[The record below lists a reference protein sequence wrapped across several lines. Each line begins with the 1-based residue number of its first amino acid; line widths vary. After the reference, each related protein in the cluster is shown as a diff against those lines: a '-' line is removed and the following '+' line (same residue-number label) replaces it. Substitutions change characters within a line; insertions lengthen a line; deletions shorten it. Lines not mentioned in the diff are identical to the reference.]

1 MTITIIEC
9 PPGGKQTT
17 WTARNAADLATRVCE
32 HADQIGAASPAHD
45 REPAVAGQ
53 LAVRWLARESLVVD
67 VAGSDARTIQS
78 AAVCR
83 AADAVE
89 AAHSARGS
97 SALAWEGAVDDAESE
112 DDADHA
118 ECASNAR
125 DAGLL
130 ALDLAIVALSRGNY
144 AAAREA
150 AVEARDIEREWGDD
164 QYARDVLAAIDAREA
179 CDRDLARLA
188 RVRDRSRARR
198 AELHEWRTRMRGF

>member
-17 WTARNAADLATRVCE
+17 WTARDAANLAARVCE
-32 HADQIGAASPAHD
+32 HADQIGAEPPADDHD
-45 REPAVAGQ
+45 PRVAGQ
-53 LAVRWLARESLVVD
+53 LAMRWLARESLVVD

-78 AAVCR
+78 AAVLR
-83 AADAVE
+83 AADAIK
-89 AAHSARGS
+89 AAHSARES
-97 SALAWEGAVDDAESE
+97 SALAWDAAVDGAEGEGDAER
-112 DDADHA
+112 A

-164 QYARDVLAAIDAREA
+164 QHARDVLAAIDAREA